1 MNYMKQVA
9 EMLNIKLG
17 EEFKAYFKLFPD
29 DLFTFKLT
37 EKGLELY
44 TEMSNG
50 DHKWQSCDG
59 SEPLLADILTGEIE
73 IKRSRNKN
81 G

>member
-9 EMLNIKLG
+9 EMLGVKSE
-17 EEFKAYFKLFPD
+17 EEFKAYFVLFPD

-44 TEMSNG
+44 ADNSNCES
-50 DHKWQSCDG
+50 KWRLCDG
-59 SEPLLADILTGEIE
+59 SMGESSLTDILNGEME
-73 IKRSRNKN
+73 IKR

>member
-9 EMLNIKLG
+9 EMLGVKL
-17 EEFKAYFKLFPD
+17 EAEFKAYFVLFPD

-44 TEMSNG
+44 TDNSNG
-50 DHKWQSCDG
+50 E
-59 SEPLLADILTGEIE
+59 SEWKPCNGKTGNPLLEDILIGEIE
-73 IKRSRNKN
+73 IVKR

>member
-9 EMLNIKLG
+9 EMLGIKLE
-17 EEFKAYFKLFPD
+17 EEFKTYFTLFPD
-29 DLFTFKLT
+29 ELFSAKLT

-44 TEMSNG
+44 SKTSNG
-50 DHKWQSCDG
+50 EYEWRLCDG
-59 SEPLLADILTGEIE
+59 SMGEPSLTDILNGEME
-73 IKRSRNKN
+73 IKR